1 MFVSCCGCSIFL
13 FHRYVLSYFTVG
25 AQFCHVL
32 MERKAGAA
40 SFTVNNTDDWGAT
53 IEEVVPRILA
63 RVKKQC
69 RCEAMI
75 PVDVAAALSPEVEL

>member
-1 MFVSCCGCSIFL
+1 
-13 FHRYVLSYFTVG
+13 
-25 AQFCHVL
+25 

-40 SFTVNNTDDWGAT
+40 SFTVNNTDGWGAT

-69 RCEAMI
+69 GCEAMI
-75 PVDVAAALSPEVEL
+75 PVDVVAVLSPGVEL